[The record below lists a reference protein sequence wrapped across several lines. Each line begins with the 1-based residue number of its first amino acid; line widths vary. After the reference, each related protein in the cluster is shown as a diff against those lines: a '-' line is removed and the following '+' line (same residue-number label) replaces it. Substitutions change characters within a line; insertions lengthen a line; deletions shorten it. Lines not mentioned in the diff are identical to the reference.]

1 MQFTAPLVLHIIGK
15 ATYRV
20 LIIPP
25 EVDATLRK
33 LGTKR
38 VVITLN
44 DTLTYQGAVLSRG
57 PGRGRYVMV
66 NAQQRKVLRLAE
78 DQTVNV
84 RLAVD
89 DSPYGM
95 PVPVEFQT
103 LLEEDAALQTAFN
116 ALTPPMQRR
125 LLYTVGKP
133 KLESTRLQ
141 KAVGAAAYLGE
152 VGSRQFT
159 YPGLLAWLRK
169 EGNDLKR
176 LY

>member
-1 MQFTAPLVLHIIGK
+1 MRFTAPLRPHVIGK

-20 LIIPP
+20 LVLPP
-25 EVDATLRK
+25 DVDAALRK
-33 LGTKR
+33 METKR
-38 VVITLN
+38 VVVTLN

-66 NAQQRKVLRLAE
+66 NVEQRKTLGLAE
-78 DQTVNV
+78 DQMVQV
-84 RLAVD
+84 RLAID

-95 PVPVEFQT
+95 PVPVAFQT
-103 LLEEDAALQTAFN
+103 LLEEDAALQTAFD

-133 KLESTRLQ
+133 KLETTRLQ
-141 KAVGAAAYLGE
+141 KAVGAAAYLEE
-152 VGSRQFT
+152 VGSEEFT

-169 EGNDLKR
+169 AGNDLKQ